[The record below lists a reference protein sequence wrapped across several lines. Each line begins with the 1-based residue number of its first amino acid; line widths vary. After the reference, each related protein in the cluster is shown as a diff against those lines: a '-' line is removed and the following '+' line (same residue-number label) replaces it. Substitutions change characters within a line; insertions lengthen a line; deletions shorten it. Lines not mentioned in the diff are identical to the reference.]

1 MEALYEFNVNW
12 THICSLKV
20 NCFSHLSYKPI
31 YFKELYMLGSW
42 IAQLTPGFSDQC
54 YRPRKLSSQIVPNR
68 IELLLS
74 AYQTDFLPL
83 EDGTI
88 SGQGWT
94 RTNDVSVVGDLQ
106 SLAFAAR
113 LPTQSVPSGIWTQ
126 DHLIKSQVLC
136 QLS

>member
-1 MEALYEFNVNW
+1 MQDLNLQLLPCKGNTLPVELIE
-12 THICSLKV
+12 
-20 NCFSHLSYKPI
+20 HLNIGDYW
-31 YFKELYMLGSW
+31 ELNPDLRNHNPGHYHYAIVTVGRDGVEPS
-42 IAQLTPGFSDQC
+42 PSGFSDQC

-106 SLAFAAR
+106 SLAFATR
-113 LPTQSVPSGIWTQ
+113 LPTQ
-126 DHLIKSQVLC
+126 KYMK
-136 QLS
+136 

>member
-1 MEALYEFNVNW
+1 MVSNHHPLVFQTSATDRV
-12 THICSLKV
+12 S
-20 NCFSHLSYKPI
+20 
-31 YFKELYMLGSW
+31 
-42 IAQLTPGFSDQC
+42 
-54 YRPRKLSSQIVPNR
+54 YRPEIVPNR

-113 LPTQSVPSGIWTQ
+113 LPTQILMGSCSQWITPSHDYRLVIVVHSYSVRIYVAS
-126 DHLIKSQVLC
+126 LLRLC
-136 QLS
+136 RLGFEPRTT